1 MATYDQFKSSC
12 ADDYGTD
19 TNFNA
24 NYELTPPFV
33 AARKKP
39 FLLRNRIWIG
49 EGEIFPTGV
58 AEYSAVLTSEGDRTQ
73 RRRRCGEATDG
84 TTARSRAHL
93 AFCART
99 APRWSPSTD
108 ARCIARES

>member
-58 AEYSAVLTSEGDRTQ
+58 AEYSAVLTSEGVSH
-73 RRRRCGEATDG
+73 
-84 TTARSRAHL
+84 TTAPPMRRSH
-93 AFCART
+93 
-99 APRWSPSTD
+99 RWD
-108 ARCIARES
+108 NG